1 MMDSPCSPDGAERNP
16 GSRIPLRSMRATTMS
31 PRQRNHLAVCRLALE
46 ARGRRE
52 GEARERLAGVIAD
65 HQRALVE
72 GPAPAGEEVARAAAF
87 RRDGAVRAA
96 GRPRKGDG
104 AGAARR

>member
-16 GSRIPLRSMRATTMS
+16 GSRIPLMRATNKS
-31 PRQRNHLAVCRLALE
+31 PRQRDRLAACRLALE

-104 AGAARR
+104 AGAAGGG